1 VLVLRLQHADGL
13 VDLDGPTVRVRPQGR
28 ALVRAVAA
36 VFDRYLEDDAGAPKH
51 AVAV

>member
-1 VLVLRLQHADGL
+1 MLRQLQADGR
-13 VDLDGPTVRVRPQGR
+13 VDLDGTAVRVRPESR